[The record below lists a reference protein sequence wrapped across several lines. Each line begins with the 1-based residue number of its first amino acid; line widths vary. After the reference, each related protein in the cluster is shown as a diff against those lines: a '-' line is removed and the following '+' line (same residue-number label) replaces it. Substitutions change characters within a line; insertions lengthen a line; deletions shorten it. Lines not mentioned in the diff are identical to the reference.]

1 MGNKKIVQRK
11 RNKMIFKHI
20 KTISLT
26 VSEIQIKSSLRYN
39 FILNTLSKLQNLKK
53 KNSKIIDH
61 MMYLWRCGKTR
72 FSVHCWWE

>member
-53 KNSKIIDH
+53 KKLQN
-61 MMYLWRCGKTR
+61 Y
-72 FSVHCWWE
+72 